1 MKVKDLIRTRPTTQ
15 KKLAKEIGMEESEMS
30 RKLNGERE
38 FRQSDLKKIFIQ
50 TKATPEEIVEVMLG

>member
-1 MKVKDLIRTRPTTQ
+1 MEVKELLEAHCITQ
-15 KKLAKEIGMEESEMS
+15 AKLAKKIGMYESDMS
-30 RKLNGERE
+30 RKLNGKKE